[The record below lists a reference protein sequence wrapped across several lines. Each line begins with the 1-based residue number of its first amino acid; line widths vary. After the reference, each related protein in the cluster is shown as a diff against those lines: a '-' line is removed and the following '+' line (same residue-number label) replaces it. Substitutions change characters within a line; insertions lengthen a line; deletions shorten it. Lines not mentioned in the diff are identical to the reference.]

1 MRRVAPPKN
10 VGMKSRGLYRGR
22 RRREARIVCRFVNPA
37 AIPGAPVCIE
47 LRMAARNP
55 QPDPEIIPPRRS
67 RAGAD
72 IDDQSLAALARLLD
86 DIFCIP
92 GTQIRFG
99 LDPLI
104 GLIPGLGDVITGLFS
119 FVIIFAGWQRR
130 LPRVT
135 IARMVANVALDTL
148 FGAIPLVGDVFDVAW
163 KSNRMNLALLQ
174 REQSARSTRNV
185 VVDGLF
191 LAAIALAALVLI
203 AAPFALIWLLVAHR

>member
-1 MRRVAPPKN
+1 
-10 VGMKSRGLYRGR
+10 
-22 RRREARIVCRFVNPA
+22 
-37 AIPGAPVCIE
+37 
-47 LRMAARNP
+47 MAARNP

-67 RAGAD
+67 RIATG
-72 IDDQSLAALARLLD
+72 IDDQPLAALARLLD
-86 DIFCIP
+86 DVFRIP
-92 GTQIRFG
+92 GTPIRFG

-104 GLIPGLGDVITGLFS
+104 GLIPGLGDVITGMFS

-203 AAPFALIWLLVAHR
+203 AAPFALIWLFVAHR

>member
-1 MRRVAPPKN
+1 
-10 VGMKSRGLYRGR
+10 
-22 RRREARIVCRFVNPA
+22 
-37 AIPGAPVCIE
+37 
-47 LRMAARNP
+47 MAARNP

-67 RAGAD
+67 RTGAG

-86 DIFCIP
+86 DIFRIP
-92 GTQIRFG
+92 GTSIRFG

-135 IARMVANVALDTL
+135 VARMVANVALDTL

-163 KSNRMNLALLQ
+163 KSNRKNLALLQ
-174 REQSARSTRNV
+174 REQTGRSPRNIL
-185 VVDGLF
+185 VDGLF
-191 LAAIALAALVLI
+191 LAAIALVAFVLI